1 MPRRS
6 YCARPIRFDKDISLP
21 VLEEFSIQGILS
33 AIEEDIEGDLAVIS
47 EVLGRSRFVL
57 ADQYES
63 QMAPLG
69 EIRGVGTGID
79 AIEEEDLS
87 RVRDDVMILREDASL
102 VDGSNSGSAAYGL
115 LERLQAVPRIS
126 GDGVERILGSE
137 NTPMTIHNIQHDVDR
152 STTPPPTVLIEPRD
166 IAATRPHGPARPVV
180 SEMYLSAEADG
191 VSSGMVPIVSE
202 AGRHF
207 PLYTHGDTDLF
218 STVVLRE
225 PAVPVRRSGY
235 VSGFDGIAGWFTR
248 RSSGV
253 EMDAEAR
260 LRNLLSRQAG

>member
-1 MPRRS
+1 M
-6 YCARPIRFDKDISLP
+6 RPINRDKNTALP
-21 VLEEFSIQGILS
+21 ALEEFSIQGILS

-69 EIRGVGTGID
+69 EIRGVGID
-79 AIEEEDLS
+79 VIGEEDEVLP
-87 RVRDDVMILREDASL
+87 RMAGDDVMILREDASL

-115 LERLQAVPRIS
+115 LERLQAVPRQT
-126 GDGVERILGSE
+126 GDGVDRIFSNE
-137 NTPMTIHNIQHDVDR
+137 MVNTAVDR
-152 STTPPPTVLIEPRD
+152 TERVQDNLLATTPIGVSETRD
-166 IAATRPHGPARPVV
+166 VASGRPDGPARAVV
-180 SEMYLSAEADG
+180 SETYLSAEADG

-207 PLYTHGDTDLF
+207 PLYMHGEDDVFNTP
-218 STVVLRE
+218 TLRE
-225 PAVPVRRSGY
+225 SSTPARRTGY
-235 VSGFDGIAGWFTR
+235 VSGFDGITNWLSR
-248 RSSGV
+248 RTSGA

-260 LRNLLSRQAG
+260 LRGLLNRQGG